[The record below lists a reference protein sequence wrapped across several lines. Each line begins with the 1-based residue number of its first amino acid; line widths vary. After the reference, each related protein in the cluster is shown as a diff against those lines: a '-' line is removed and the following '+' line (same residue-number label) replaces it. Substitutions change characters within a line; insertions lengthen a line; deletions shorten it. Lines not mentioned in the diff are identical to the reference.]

1 MELRGVSHRAVSDTA
16 LALRG
21 IAKRFGVTEALSGAS
36 VVVRR
41 GTLHAVLGENG
52 AGKTTLMRIAFGM
65 LQPDAGSVEIDGAP
79 VSLSSSADA
88 IRRGLGMVHQHFTLV
103 PAMTAAENIALGGH
117 GLFRVHE
124 EAARVQALAERTGL
138 GVDPSARIAAL
149 GVGAQQRVEIL
160 KALARD
166 ARTLIFDEPT
176 AVLTPIESEELF
188 GWLRRFVADGGTAVL
203 VTHKL
208 QEALSIADDVT
219 VLRRGTAVLSAP
231 AATLD
236 VGAVVRALTGEER
249 REDAAQQGRH
259 ATRSSRTAR
268 SSGTAG
274 TEGSSRGAR
283 VASLDGAT
291 VLDARGIARVHPATL
306 DCFAGEIIGVAGVE
320 GSGVHELIR
329 LLAGRLTPSAGS
341 ATLPATIGFV
351 PEDRLRDAVIEEF
364 SLTENLALRG
374 AAARTGRMP
383 WAALHEQARAIV
395 QGHDVRTPSVT
406 TATGALSGGN
416 QQKFVLGRE
425 LHDRPSLVVAENPV
439 RGLDIRAAEH
449 VLRELSDTADSGS
462 AVVVYSGDI
471 DDLLPMVDRMIVMFA
486 GRLREVPVA
495 HAAVA
500 GAMVG
505 AKVGAEPDALVGA
518 T

>member
-1 MELRGVSHRAVSDTA
+1 MELRGVSHRSVSDTA

-21 IAKRFGVTEALSGAS
+21 IAKRFGVTEALTGAS

-65 LQPDAGSVEIDGAP
+65 LQPDAGIVEIDGAP

-117 GLFRVHE
+117 GVFRAPE

-176 AVLTPIESEELF
+176 AVLTPLESEELF
-188 GWLRRFVADGGTAVL
+188 GWLRRFVGDGGTAVL

-219 VLRRGTAVLSAP
+219 VLRRGAAVLSAP

-249 REDAAQQGRH
+249 RADTVQPGRH

-268 SSGTAG
+268 SSGTA
-274 TEGSSRGAR
+274 GSSRGAR

-291 VLDARGIARVHPATL
+291 VLDARGIVRVHPATL

-364 SLTENLALRG
+364 SLTENLALRN

-383 WAALHEQARAIV
+383 WTALHDQARAIV

-406 TATGALSGGN
+406 TAAGALSGGN

-425 LHDRPSLVVAENPV
+425 LHDRPALVVAENPV

-462 AVVVYSGDI
+462 AVVVSSGDI

>member
-1 MELRGVSHRAVSDTA
+1 MELRGVSHRSVSDTA

-21 IAKRFGVTEALSGAS
+21 IAKRFGVTEALTGAS

-65 LQPDAGSVEIDGAP
+65 LQPDAGIVEIDGAP

-117 GLFRVHE
+117 GVFRAPE

-176 AVLTPIESEELF
+176 AVLTPLESEELF
-188 GWLRRFVADGGTAVL
+188 GWLRRFVGDGGTAVL

-219 VLRRGTAVLSAP
+219 VLRRGAAVLSAP

-249 REDAAQQGRH
+249 RADTVQPGRH

-268 SSGTAG
+268 SSGTAS
-274 TEGSSRGAR
+274 SSRGAR

-291 VLDARGIARVHPATL
+291 VLDARGIVRVHPATL

-364 SLTENLALRG
+364 SLTENLALRN

-383 WAALHEQARAIV
+383 WTALHDQARAIV

-425 LHDRPSLVVAENPV
+425 LHDRPALVVAENPV

-462 AVVVYSGDI
+462 AVVVSSGDI

>member
-1 MELRGVSHRAVSDTA
+1 MAGRTRRRAVELRGVSHRAVSDTA

-65 LQPDAGSVEIDGAP
+65 LQPDAGTVEIDGAP

-138 GVDPSARIAAL
+138 GVDPSARIASL

-188 GWLRRFVADGGTAVL
+188 SWLRRFVADGGTAVL

-219 VLRRGTAVLSAP
+219 VLRRGAAVLSAP

-249 REDAAQQGRH
+249 REDAAQPGRH
-259 ATRSSRTAR
+259 ATR
-268 SSGTAG
+268 
-274 TEGSSRGAR
+274 SSRGAR

-291 VLDARGIARVHPATL
+291 VLDARGIVRVHPATL

-364 SLTENLALRG
+364 SLTENLALRS

-500 GAMVG
+500 AAMVG
-505 AKVGAEPDALVGA
+505 AKMGAEPDALVGA